1 VAGRDGLAPWPALGG
16 GRLIDRVR
24 DVARDARDLYH
35 GSACA
40 HRLRVLADRLDQPP
54 RIGIAIAN
62 PQPAAPAA
70 TDMSPRPSPPGMTLV
85 GAIAAALRTSRV
97 AVDVVEVTAPARP
110 TPRGGDERADSAI
123 GVAVRVECLDAT
135 PAGSEPNHPQPDT
148 GDDNPDRTADRLA
161 ADAAAGF
168 PAARPPTFRV
178 FIRPGLATATSG
190 TDSPPAAA
198 GPTGAGRATDA
209 GPPGEIAEPGDRS
222 ARAAAAAVVAV
233 DAQLAAVSA
242 ALTERHFQRLRHVP
256 HLPGS
261 SVDVELTDPLAPAT
275 VRLAVQLLRGGRTS
289 TRADLVQQL
298 ATASGLTRL
307 VGLVEAA
314 VGGREEVVVA
324 RAVLAELE
332 QLVYDQPPARGTE
345 ALRYGLERI
354 RTGSHELTEMDLVD
368 ALRVGQLRVPEA
380 HRGPALRVL
389 GGCGVDPRA
398 RLGLPADAD
407 PARLAEAAAAQREHW
422 HRLATHPAATAHL
435 RTVATAATRTCDQLL
450 GRA

>member
-1 VAGRDGLAPWPALGG
+1 VAPRPALGG

-24 DVARDARDLYH
+24 DATRDALDLYH

-54 RIGIAIAN
+54 RIGIIITTN
-62 PQPAAPAA
+62 PQPSPTA
-70 TDMSPRPSPPGMTLV
+70 TDPSPRPSAPPAATLV

-97 AVDVVEVTAPARP
+97 AFDVVELTTPARP
-110 TPRGGDERADSAI
+110 TSRGGEERTDVAV
-123 GVAVRVECLDAT
+123 GVAVRVECLDAM
-135 PAGSEPNHPQPDT
+135 PAGSEPNQPNT
-148 GDDNPDRTADRLA
+148 GDGNPDRSADTLTADTV
-161 ADAAAGF
+161 AGF
-168 PAARPPTFRV
+168 PAARPPTIRV
-178 FIRPGLATATSG
+178 LTRPGLATATSG
-190 TDSPPAAA
+190 TDGPPATA

-209 GPPGEIAEPGDRS
+209 GPGDIAQPGVRP
-222 ARAAAAAVVAV
+222 ARAAVEAVAAL
-233 DAQLAAVSA
+233 DAQLATVSA
-242 ALTERHFQRLRHVP
+242 ALTEQHFQRLRHLAGHVP
-256 HLPGS
+256 DTSGHE
-261 SVDVELTDPLAPAT
+261 ELTNPLGPAAT
-275 VRLAVQLLRGGRTS
+275 QLAVRLLRGRRPC

-314 VGGREEVVVA
+314 VRGREEAVVA

-332 QLVYDQPPARGTE
+332 QLVYDQPPAHGGE

-354 RTGSHELTEMDLVD
+354 RAGSHELTELDLVD

-380 HRGPALRVL
+380 PRGRALRVL
-389 GGCGVDPRA
+389 GGCGIDPRT
-398 RLGLPADAD
+398 RLGVPADAH

-435 RTVATAATRTCDQLL
+435 RTVATAATHTCDQLL